1 MTAYAKTIIA
11 LALAL
16 AGFAG
21 GWAVQGWRAGAELAS
36 AHQRHAEVL
45 HDIADKTTETVRA
58 VARAGQAANAAI
70 TAADQKST
78 ERIAKNDEENSR
90 LRACV
95 AAGACGV
102 RIITKSAVCSSVGSG
117 PTDSSAG
124 RVGDAAVELDPE
136 AGQRVLDL
144 RASVQLDAE
153 KLEYLRAY
161 ADQCWRARAQAG
173 E

>member
-1 MTAYAKTIIA
+1 M
-11 LALAL
+11 L
-16 AGFAG
+16 
-21 GWAVQGWRAGAELAS
+21 R
-36 AHQRHAEVL
+36 
-45 HDIADKTTETVRA
+45 DIADKTTETVRA

-70 TAADQKST
+70 TAADQKSI

-95 AAGACGV
+95 AAGTCGV
-102 RIITKSAVCSSVGSG
+102 RIITKSAVCASGSAG
-117 PTDSSAG
+117 PADSSAG
-124 RVGDAAVELDPE
+124 RMGDAAVELDPE

-161 ADQCWRARAQAG
+161 AESCWRAGSG

>member
-1 MTAYAKTIIA
+1 MTTYIKALIA
-11 LALAL
+11 LALTL

-21 GWAVQGWRAGAELAS
+21 GWAAQGWRAGAELAEVR
-36 AHQRHAEVL
+36 QKHAEVL
-45 HDIADKTTETVRA
+45 HDIADKTTETVQA
-58 VARAGQAANAAI
+58 VAQAGQAADAAI
-70 TAADQKST
+70 TAADQKSI

-95 AAGACGV
+95 RDGTCEV

-136 AGQRVLDL
+136 AGQRVLDR
-144 RASVQLDAE
+144 RASVQLDTE

-161 ADQCWRARAQAG
+161 AESCWRARTQAG

>member
-1 MTAYAKTIIA
+1 MTNYIKGLIA
-11 LALAL
+11 LALTL

-45 HDIADKTTETVRA
+45 RGIADKTTKTVQA

-70 TAADQKST
+70 SAADQKSI

-95 AAGACGV
+95 RDGTCGV
-102 RIITKSAVCSSVGSG
+102 RIITKSAVCSSVGAG
-117 PTDSSAG
+117 PADSSAG
-124 RVGDAAVELDPE
+124 GLGDAAIELDPE

-161 ADQCWRARAQAG
+161 AESCWRARAQAG

>member
-1 MTAYAKTIIA
+1 MTVYAKTIIA

-21 GWAVQGWRAGAELAS
+21 GWAVQGWRAGAELATVR
-36 AHQRHAEVL
+36 QEHAEVL
-45 HDIADKTTETVRA
+45 RDIANKTTETVRA

-70 TAADQKST
+70 TAADQKSI

-95 AAGACGV
+95 AAGTCGV
-102 RIITKSAVCSSVGSG
+102 RIITKSAVCASGSAG
-117 PTDSSAG
+117 PADSSAG
-124 RVGDAAVELDPE
+124 RMGDAAVELDPE

-161 ADQCWRARAQAG
+161 AESCWRARAHAV